1 MNLETNYYYYKGAL
15 SKRFCNQIV
24 QYVKSK
30 QELMGTT
37 GAFDNRVLNTQE
49 IKDLKK
55 ERDSNIVWLNESWI
69 YRMILP
75 FVRNANE
82 KANWNFKIDGVE
94 KIQFTKYNKNQFYHW
109 HCDSFPKPNEQGK
122 IRKLS
127 VTCSLS
133 DPSEYKGGE
142 LEFDLRN
149 DNLKS
154 TKRKCTEIMTQGS
167 IVVFPSF
174 VWHRVKPVKKGI
186 RHSLVLWN
194 TGDSF
199 K

>member
-1 MNLETNYYYYKGAL
+1 MNLENYYYYYKGAL
-15 SKRFCNQIV
+15 SKRFCKHLIE
-24 QYVKSK
+24 YAKSK
-30 QELMGTT
+30 EELIGTT
-37 GAFDNRVLNTQE
+37 DRYNNRKLNNKE

-55 ERDSNIVWLNESWI
+55 ERDSNVIWLDQSWI
-69 YRMILP
+69 YRVILP
-75 FVRNANE
+75 FVHEANKNAG
-82 KANWNFKIDGVE
+82 WNFEIDGAE
-94 KIQFTKYNKNQFYHW
+94 KIQFTKYNKNQFYYW
-109 HCDSFPKPNEQGK
+109 HCDSFPKPNKQGK

-133 DPSEYKGGE
+133 DPSEYRGGK
-142 LEFDLRN
+142 LEFDLKN

-154 TKRKCTEIMTQGS
+154 NKKECKEILTQGS

-174 VWHRVKPVKKGI
+174 VWHRVKPVTKGI

-194 TGDSF
+194 TGDPF

>member
-1 MNLETNYYYYKGAL
+1 MNLENSYYYYKGAL

-37 GAFDNRVLNTQE
+37 GAFDNRILNTQE

-75 FVRNANE
+75 FVKNANE

-94 KIQFTKYNKNQFYHW
+94 KIQFTKYNKNQFYDW
-109 HCDSFPKPNEQGK
+109 HCDSFPKPNKQGK

-133 DPSEYKGGE
+133 NPSEYKGGE

-174 VWHRVKPVKKGI
+174 MWHRVKPVTKGI

>member
-1 MNLETNYYYYKGAL
+1 MNLENSYYYYKGAL

-37 GAFDNRVLNTQE
+37 GAFDNRILNTQE

-75 FVRNANE
+75 FVKNANE

-94 KIQFTKYNKNQFYHW
+94 KIKFTKYNKNQFYHW
-109 HCDSFPKPNEQGK
+109 HCDSFPKPNKQGK

-133 DPSEYKGGE
+133 NPSEYKGGE

-174 VWHRVKPVKKGI
+174 MWHRVKPVTKGI

>member
-1 MNLETNYYYYKGAL
+1 MNLENSYYYYKGAL

-37 GAFDNRVLNTQE
+37 GAFDNRILNTQE

-75 FVRNANE
+75 FVKNANE

-109 HCDSFPKPNEQGK
+109 HCDSFPKPNKQGK

-133 DPSEYKGGE
+133 NPSEYKGGE

-174 VWHRVKPVKKGI
+174 MWHRVKPVTKGI

>member
-1 MNLETNYYYYKGAL
+1 MNLENSYYYYKGAL

-37 GAFDNRVLNTQE
+37 GAFDNRILNTQ
-49 IKDLKK
+49 DLKK

-75 FVRNANE
+75 FVKNANE

-109 HCDSFPKPNEQGK
+109 HCDSFPKPNKQGK

-133 DPSEYKGGE
+133 NPSEYKGGE

-174 VWHRVKPVKKGI
+174 MWHRVKPVTKGI

>member
-1 MNLETNYYYYKGAL
+1 MNLENSYYYYKGAL

-37 GAFDNRVLNTQE
+37 GAFDNRILNTQE

-75 FVRNANE
+75 FVKNANE

-94 KIQFTKYNKNQFYHW
+94 KIQFTKYKKNQFYHW
-109 HCDSFPKPNEQGK
+109 HCDSFPKPNKQGK

-133 DPSEYKGGE
+133 NPSEYKGGE

-174 VWHRVKPVKKGI
+174 MWHRVKPVTKGI

>member
-1 MNLETNYYYYKGAL
+1 MNLENSYYYYKGAL

-37 GAFDNRVLNTQE
+37 GAFDNRILNTQE

-75 FVRNANE
+75 FVKNANE

-109 HCDSFPKPNEQGK
+109 HCDSFPKPNK
-122 IRKLS
+122 HCNK
-127 VTCSLS
+127 
-133 DPSEYKGGE
+133 
-142 LEFDLRN
+142 
-149 DNLKS
+149 
-154 TKRKCTEIMTQGS
+154 
-167 IVVFPSF
+167 
-174 VWHRVKPVKKGI
+174 
-186 RHSLVLWN
+186 
-194 TGDSF
+194 
-199 K
+199 

>member
-1 MNLETNYYYYKGAL
+1 MNLENNYYYYKGAL

-37 GAFDNRVLNTQE
+37 GAFDNRILNTQE

-75 FVRNANE
+75 FVKNANE

-109 HCDSFPKPNEQGK
+109 HCDSFPKPNKQGK

-133 DPSEYKGGE
+133 NPSEYKGGE

-174 VWHRVKPVKKGI
+174 MWHRVKPVTKGI